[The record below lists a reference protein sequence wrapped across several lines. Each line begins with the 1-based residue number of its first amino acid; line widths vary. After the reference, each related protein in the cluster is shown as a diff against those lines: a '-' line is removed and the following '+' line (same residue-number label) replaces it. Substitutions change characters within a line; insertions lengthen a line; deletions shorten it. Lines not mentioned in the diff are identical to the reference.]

1 MSNILIIILKRW
13 LYFLIWSSF
22 NHYNISRCPI
32 PNWNG
37 ISSQRRAHLAGQQNP
52 VLLTWLVLPHKA
64 LRLYYIGPF
73 IRSRWHLFP
82 SSHICSFI
90 LTTKAL
96 LSLSLTDFLTKTCW
110 LSRCFLLVHTLA
122 LYQFSKLFPLSMK
135 PRAVLYDSNF
145 VFWKHWP
152 STCIINK
159 NTIMDIAWHY
169 HI

>member
-37 ISSQRRAHLAGQQNP
+37 ISSQEPIWLDNKTLSFSPGLCYLTRPWGCTILAPSSDQGGIYFLRLTFAHLFWQP
-52 VLLTWLVLPHKA
+52 K
-64 LRLYYIGPF
+64 
-73 IRSRWHLFP
+73 LF
-82 SSHICSFI
+82 
-90 LTTKAL
+90 
-96 LSLSLTDFLTKTCW
+96 SLFFSYFLTKTCW

>member
-1 MSNILIIILKRW
+1 MSHTILKW
-13 LYFLIWSSF
+13 DFIT
-22 NHYNISRCPI
+22 
-32 PNWNG
+32 
-37 ISSQRRAHLAGQQNP
+37 RAHLAGQQNP

-96 LSLSLTDFLTKTCW
+96 LSLSLTTFLTKTCW

-159 NTIMDIAWHY
+159 NTIKDIAWHY